1 MVEHRLT
8 AWLRPLLTLLAVAGV
23 LSLAACGGGSGSPA
37 SINQP
42 GPTPPVITVQPSGIT
57 IFPGA
62 PATLTITSGTAP
74 FNVFSDTPSILPI
87 AQSVTGNT
95 IVLLAN
101 QVAADTTVNLTVTD
115 ASGQNT
121 RVPVSVKPA
130 PLFNTLTF
138 TPSGNDCGADL
149 CSAQTG
155 TARVTALAPGGAPLV
170 GRQIRF
176 DVVYGPIGFVTGNP
190 AQPQAQTLT
199 STTDNAGV
207 AQVVVQALP
216 NSTTQPAQLRATDV
230 TTGNSQISNF
240 TVVNNTNATQS
251 PMVVV
256 PSNANIQGPDTKTCS
271 TGFRID
277 YYIYGGTPPYTVQS
291 TFPQAITLLNNTVPQ
306 SGGYF
311 SAVTNGAC
319 VNPLVFTI
327 SDAAGKQTTASLT
340 NVVGTIAPTAPP
352 APAALNIAPGTL
364 TVAGCAGKTFTF
376 VVTGGTGPYNVTT
389 NPTTM
394 VAPGGNNNTFG
405 VTVPPTVAPAAPF
418 TGTISVT
425 ALDSSTNAQTATA
438 TITCT

>member
-42 GPTPPVITVQPSGIT
+42 GPTPPVITVQPGGIT

-115 ASGQNT
+115 ASGQNV
-121 RVPVSVKPA
+121 RVPVAVKPA

-138 TPSGNDCGADL
+138 APSGNDCGADL

-176 DVVYGPIGFVTGNP
+176 DVVYGPIGFLTGNP
-190 AQPQAQTLT
+190 AQPQAQTFT

-207 AQVVVQALP
+207 AQVVVQAVA

-256 PSNANIQGPDTKTCS
+256 PSNANITGPDTLTCS
-271 TGFRID
+271 KGFVVD

-291 TFPQAITLLNNTVPQ
+291 TFPQAITLVNNTVGQ
-306 SGGYF
+306 SGGFF

-327 SDAAGKQTTASLT
+327 SDAAGKQTTATLT
-340 NVVGTIAPTAPP
+340 NVLGTTAPP
-352 APAALNIAPGTL
+352 APKPPATLNIAGAASTSCA
-364 TVAGCAGKTFTF
+364 AGNKTFQF
-376 VVTGGTGPYNVTT
+376 VVTGGTAPYNVTT
-389 NPTTM
+389 SPQFV
-394 VAPGGNNNTFG
+394 VAPGGNANTFL
-405 VTVPPTVAPAAPF
+405 VTIPGGTL
-418 TGTISVT
+418 GTIAVT
-425 ALDSSTNAQTATA
+425 ALDSGTPSQTVTA
-438 TITCT
+438 NITCS